1 MDNQENQPIDPLGS
15 IEPLKTFEPTPMV
28 PPTPAQPVQ
37 NAAPGVLVDRDG
49 NVNLTQLQSEER
61 QKYEVLANS
70 IDETNP
76 GSIVNFG
83 AELQKTLSNQS
94 DSFLGNVRRSN
105 SGEVGGLINDL
116 LVELNYVDVD
126 ELNGNK
132 VKSFLSKLPFM
143 KKVMTQVENLF
154 AKYDKI
160 INNIEQISYKVNA
173 GIITSTKDNAV
184 LQTIFESNVNSI
196 KQIEELVIA
205 GNIRMER
212 AAGELAVMEANPQN
226 YQDYQIADK
235 RDFIARL
242 DRRMA
247 DLKVVRVIMM
257 QSLPQIRLVQNN
269 NVSIAEKA
277 QTILTTT
284 LPVWKNQLSLA
295 VAMYRQQQNIEIQ
308 QKVSSTTEEIL
319 RKNAE
324 RLGQNS
330 VNVARANEQTIVSV
344 ETLRET
350 TSMLINTLNEV
361 KQIQKQGA
369 DNRRKLD
376 QDLQT
381 LEHELKAN
389 VRLIYR
395 IQRWEMMQQPY
406 CHKAK
411 EG

>member
-1 MDNQENQPIDPLGS
+1 MDNQENQPMDPLGS
-15 IEPLKTFEPTPMV
+15 IEPLKTFEPAPMATPNM
-28 PPTPAQPVQ
+28 PVQ
-37 NAAPGVLVDRDG
+37 NAAPAVLVDRDG
-49 NVNLTQLQSEER
+49 NVNLAQMKSEER

-70 IDETNP
+70 IDEANP

-83 AELQKTLSNQS
+83 AELQKTLTNQS

-126 ELNGNK
+126 ELHGNK

-143 KKVMTQVENLF
+143 KKVITQVENLF

-196 KQIEELVIA
+196 KQIEDLVIA

-212 AAGELAVMEANPQN
+212 AAVELAEMEANPQSF
-226 YQDYQIADK
+226 QDYQIADK

-308 QKVSSTTEEIL
+308 QKVSATTEEIL

-389 VRLIYR
+389 VR
-395 IQRWEMMQQPY
+395 
-406 CHKAK
+406 
-411 EG
+411 G

>member
-1 MDNQENQPIDPLGS
+1 MNNQENQPIDPLGS
-15 IEPLKTFEPTPMV
+15 IEPLKTFEPTPMA
-28 PPTPAQPVQ
+28 PPPGM
-37 NAAPGVLVDRDG
+37 AAPSAPPAPLVDREG
-49 NVNLTQLQSEER
+49 NVNLTQMQTEER
-61 QKYEVLANS
+61 QKYQALADS

-83 AELQKTLSNQS
+83 ADLQRTLSNQS

-105 SGEVGGLINDL
+105 SGEVGELINNL
-116 LVELNYVDVD
+116 LIELNYVDVE
-126 ELNGNK
+126 ELNQNK
-132 VKSFLSKLPFM
+132 FKSFLSKLPFM
-143 KKVMTQVENLF
+143 KTVMTQIENLF
-154 AKYDKI
+154 TKYDKI
-160 INNIEQISYKVNA
+160 INNIDQIAYKVNA

-184 LQTIFESNVNSI
+184 LQTIFESNVNAI

-205 GNIRMER
+205 GNLRMEK
-212 AAGELAVMEANPQN
+212 AAAELAAMEAAPQN
-226 YQDYQIADK
+226 YQDYEIADK

-242 DRRMA
+242 DRRLA
-247 DLKVVRVIMM
+247 DLKVVRLIMM

-284 LPVWKNQLSLA
+284 LPLWKNQLSLA
-295 VAMYRQQQNIEIQ
+295 VAMYRQQQSIEIQ
-308 QKVSSTTEEIL
+308 QKVSATTEEIL

-330 VNVARANEQTIVSV
+330 INVARANEQTVVSV

-350 TSMLINTLNEV
+350 TAKLINTLNEV

-369 DNRRKLD
+369 EGRRKLD
-376 QDLQT
+376 QDLMT

-389 VRLIYR
+389 
-395 IQRWEMMQQPY
+395 E
-406 CHKAK
+406 
-411 EG
+411 

>member
-28 PPTPAQPVQ
+28 PSTPAQPAQ
-37 NAAPGVLVDRDG
+37 NAAPAVLVDREG

-70 IDETNP
+70 IDEANP

-83 AELQKTLSNQS
+83 AELQKTLTNQS

-116 LVELNYVDVD
+116 LVELNYVDVE
-126 ELNGNK
+126 ELNGNR

-212 AAGELAVMEANPQN
+212 AAVELAQMEAAPQN
-226 YQDYQIADK
+226 FQDYQIADK

-389 VRLIYR
+389 VR
-395 IQRWEMMQQPY
+395 
-406 CHKAK
+406 
-411 EG
+411 G

>member
-15 IEPLKTFEPTPMV
+15 IEPLKTFEPTPMA
-28 PPTPAQPVQ
+28 PPP
-37 NAAPGVLVDRDG
+37 NMAAPGTPPAPLVDRDG

-61 QKYEVLANS
+61 RKYETLADS

-83 AELQKTLSNQS
+83 ADLQRTLSNQS

-105 SGEVGGLINDL
+105 SGEVGELINNL
-116 LVELNYVDVD
+116 LVELNYVDVE
-126 ELNGNK
+126 ELNQNK
-132 VKSFLSKLPFM
+132 FKSFLSKLPFM
-143 KKVMTQVENLF
+143 KSVMTQIENLF

-160 INNIEQISYKVNA
+160 INNIDQIAYKVNA

-184 LQTIFESNVNSI
+184 LQTIFESNVNAI
-196 KQIEELVIA
+196 KQIEELVII
-205 GNIRMER
+205 GNLRMEK
-212 AAGELAVMEANPQN
+212 AGAELAHMEANPQEF
-226 YQDYQIADK
+226 QDYQIADK

-242 DRRMA
+242 DRRLA
-247 DLKVVRVIMM
+247 DLKVVRLIMM

-284 LPVWKNQLSLA
+284 LPLWKNQLSLA
-295 VAMYRQQQNIEIQ
+295 VAMYRQQQSIEIQ
-308 QKVSSTTEEIL
+308 QKVSATTEDIL

-344 ETLRET
+344 DVLRET
-350 TSMLINTLNEV
+350 TSKLINTLNEV

-369 DNRRKLD
+369 EGRRKLD
-376 QDLQT
+376 QDLMT

-389 VRLIYR
+389 VR
-395 IQRWEMMQQPY
+395 
-406 CHKAK
+406 
-411 EG
+411 G

>member
-15 IEPLKTFEPTPMV
+15 IEPLKTFEPTPMA
-28 PPTPAQPVQ
+28 PPSQPVQ
-37 NAAPGVLVDRDG
+37 NAAPAVLVDREG
-49 NVNLTQLQSEER
+49 NVSLSQLQPEER
-61 QKYEVLANS
+61 QKYELLANS
-70 IDETNP
+70 IDEANP

-105 SGEVGGLINDL
+105 SGEVGVLINDL
-116 LVELNYVDVD
+116 LVELNYVDVE

-143 KKVMTQVENLF
+143 KKIMTQVENLF
-154 AKYDKI
+154 TKYDKI

-205 GNIRMER
+205 GNVRMER
-212 AAGELAVMEANPQN
+212 AAGELALMEASPES

-308 QKVSSTTEEIL
+308 QKVSSTTEAIL
-319 RKNAE
+319 KKNAE

-389 VRLIYR
+389 VR
-395 IQRWEMMQQPY
+395 
-406 CHKAK
+406 
-411 EG
+411 G

>member
-1 MDNQENQPIDPLGS
+1 MDNQGNQPTDPYGS
-15 IEPLKTFEPTPMV
+15 IEPLKTFEPAPMTP
-28 PPTPAQPVQ
+28 PAQPAP
-37 NAAPGVLVDRDG
+37 NAAPPVLVDREG
-49 NVNLTQLQSEER
+49 NVNLAQMQSDDR

-76 GSIVNFG
+76 GSIVNYG

-105 SGEVGGLINDL
+105 SGEVGVLINDL

-126 ELNGNK
+126 ELNSNK

-143 KKVMTQVENLF
+143 KKVITQVENLF
-154 AKYDKI
+154 TKYDKI

-196 KQIEELVIA
+196 KQIEDLVIA
-205 GNIRMER
+205 GSLRMER
-212 AAGELAVMEANPQN
+212 AAAELAQMEAAPQN

-369 DNRRKLD
+369 ESRRKLD

-389 VRLIYR
+389 VR
-395 IQRWEMMQQPY
+395 
-406 CHKAK
+406 
-411 EG
+411 G

>member
-1 MDNQENQPIDPLGS
+1 MDNQENQPIDPMGS

-28 PPTPAQPVQ
+28 PPAPAQPVQ
-37 NAAPGVLVDRDG
+37 NSAPAVLVDREG

-70 IDETNP
+70 IDEANP

-83 AELQKTLSNQS
+83 AELQKTLTNQS

-143 KKVMTQVENLF
+143 KKVITQVENLF

-196 KQIEELVIA
+196 KQIEDLVIA

-212 AAGELAVMEANPQN
+212 AAVELAQMEANPQN
-226 YQDYQIADK
+226 FQDYQIADK

-330 VNVARANEQTIVSV
+330 INVARANEQTIVSV

-389 VRLIYR
+389 VR
-395 IQRWEMMQQPY
+395 
-406 CHKAK
+406 
-411 EG
+411 G

>member
-15 IEPLKTFEPTPMV
+15 IEPLRTFEPTPMV

-37 NAAPGVLVDRDG
+37 NAAPAVLVDREG

-70 IDETNP
+70 IDEANP

-83 AELQKTLSNQS
+83 AELQKTLTNQS

-116 LVELNYVDVD
+116 LVELNYVDVE

-143 KKVMTQVENLF
+143 KKVITQVENLF
-154 AKYDKI
+154 TKYDKI

-196 KQIEELVIA
+196 KQIEDLVIA

-212 AAGELAVMEANPQN
+212 AAVELAQMEASPESF
-226 YQDYQIADK
+226 QDYQIADK

-330 VNVARANEQTIVSV
+330 INVARANEQTIVSV
-344 ETLRET
+344 ETLKET

-389 VRLIYR
+389 VR
-395 IQRWEMMQQPY
+395 
-406 CHKAK
+406 
-411 EG
+411 G

>member
-15 IEPLKTFEPTPMV
+15 IEPLKTFEPTPMA

-37 NAAPGVLVDRDG
+37 NAAPAVLVDREG

-116 LVELNYVDVD
+116 LVELNYVDVE

-212 AAGELAVMEANPQN
+212 AAAELAQMEAAPQN
-226 YQDYQIADK
+226 FQDYQIADK

-389 VRLIYR
+389 VR
-395 IQRWEMMQQPY
+395 
-406 CHKAK
+406 
-411 EG
+411 G

>member
-37 NAAPGVLVDRDG
+37 NAAPAVLVDREG

-61 QKYEVLANS
+61 EKYEVLANS
-70 IDETNP
+70 IDEANP

-83 AELQKTLSNQS
+83 AELQKTLTNQS

-116 LVELNYVDVD
+116 LVELNYVDVE

-184 LQTIFESNVNSI
+184 LQTIFESNLNSI
-196 KQIEELVIA
+196 KQIEGLVIA

-212 AAGELAVMEANPQN
+212 AAAELAQMETNPQN
-226 YQDYQIADK
+226 FQDYQIADK

-344 ETLRET
+344 ETLKET

-389 VRLIYR
+389 VR
-395 IQRWEMMQQPY
+395 
-406 CHKAK
+406 
-411 EG
+411 G

>member
-1 MDNQENQPIDPLGS
+1 MDNQPNQPIDPLGS
-15 IEPLKTFEPTPMV
+15 IEPLKTFEPTPMD
-28 PPTPAQPVQ
+28 PPPGQAQSTPP
-37 NAAPGVLVDRDG
+37 APLVDREG
-49 NVNLTQLQSEER
+49 NVNLTQLPSEER
-61 QKYEVLANS
+61 QKYEVLADS

-83 AELQKTLSNQS
+83 ADLQRTLSNQS

-105 SGEVGGLINDL
+105 SGEVGELINNL
-116 LVELNYVDVD
+116 LVELNYVDVE
-126 ELNGNK
+126 ELNQNK
-132 VKSFLSKLPFM
+132 FKSFLSKLPFM
-143 KKVMTQVENLF
+143 KSVMTQIENLF

-160 INNIEQISYKVNA
+160 INNIDQISYKVNA

-184 LQTIFESNVNSI
+184 LQTIFESNITAI

-205 GNIRMER
+205 GNLRMEK
-212 AAGELAVMEANPQN
+212 ASTELATMEAAPQN

-242 DRRMA
+242 DRRLA
-247 DLKVVRVIMM
+247 DLKVVRLIMM

-284 LPVWKNQLSLA
+284 LPLWKNQLSLA

-330 VNVARANEQTIVSV
+330 INVARANEQTVVSI

-350 TSMLINTLNEV
+350 TSKLINTLNEV

-369 DNRRKLD
+369 EGRRKLD
-376 QDLQT
+376 QDLMT

-389 VRLIYR
+389 VR
-395 IQRWEMMQQPY
+395 
-406 CHKAK
+406 
-411 EG
+411 G

>member
-1 MDNQENQPIDPLGS
+1 MDNQENQSIDPLGS
-15 IEPLKTFEPTPMV
+15 IEPLKTFEPTPM
-28 PPTPAQPVQ
+28 AQPPIAETP
-37 NAAPGVLVDRDG
+37 NTPPAPLVDREG
-49 NVNLTQLQSEER
+49 NVNLSQLQSEER
-61 QKYEVLANS
+61 QKYETLANS

-83 AELQKTLSNQS
+83 ADLQKTLSNQS

-105 SGEVGGLINDL
+105 SGEVGELINNL
-116 LVELNYVDVD
+116 LVELNYVDVE
-126 ELNGNK
+126 ELNQNK
-132 VKSFLSKLPFM
+132 FKSFLSKLPFM
-143 KKVMTQVENLF
+143 KSVMTQIENLF

-160 INNIEQISYKVNA
+160 INNIDQISYKVNA

-184 LQTIFESNVNSI
+184 LQTIFESNITAI

-205 GNIRMER
+205 GNLRIEK
-212 AAGELAVMEANPQN
+212 ASSELAVMEAAPQN
-226 YQDYQIADK
+226 YQDYEIADK

-242 DRRMA
+242 DRRLA
-247 DLKVVRVIMM
+247 DLKVVRLIMM

-284 LPVWKNQLSLA
+284 LPLWKNQLSLA

-330 VNVARANEQTIVSV
+330 INVARANEQTVVSI

-350 TSMLINTLNEV
+350 TSKLINTLNEV

-369 DNRRKLD
+369 EGRRKLD
-376 QDLQT
+376 QDLMT

-389 VRLIYR
+389 VR
-395 IQRWEMMQQPY
+395 
-406 CHKAK
+406 
-411 EG
+411 G

>member
-37 NAAPGVLVDRDG
+37 NAAPAVLVDREG

-70 IDETNP
+70 IDEANP

-83 AELQKTLSNQS
+83 AELQKTLTNQS

-116 LVELNYVDVD
+116 LVELNYVDVE

-143 KKVMTQVENLF
+143 KKVITQVENLF
-154 AKYDKI
+154 TKYDKI

-196 KQIEELVIA
+196 KQIEDLVIA
-205 GNIRMER
+205 GNLRMER
-212 AAGELAVMEANPQN
+212 AAVELAQMETAPQN
-226 YQDYQIADK
+226 FQDYQIADK

-344 ETLRET
+344 ETLKET

-389 VRLIYR
+389 VR
-395 IQRWEMMQQPY
+395 
-406 CHKAK
+406 
-411 EG
+411 G

>member
-15 IEPLKTFEPTPMV
+15 IEPLKTFEPTPMAS
-28 PPTPAQPVQ
+28 PGLPVQSQ
-37 NAAPGVLVDRDG
+37 NAAPAVLVDREG

-70 IDETNP
+70 IDEANP

-83 AELQKTLSNQS
+83 AELQKTLTNQS

-116 LVELNYVDVD
+116 LVELNYVDVE

-143 KKVMTQVENLF
+143 KKVITQVENLF
-154 AKYDKI
+154 TKYDKI

-212 AAGELAVMEANPQN
+212 AGGELAQMEANPQN
-226 YQDYQIADK
+226 FQDYQIADK

-308 QKVSSTTEEIL
+308 QKVSATTEEIL

-330 VNVARANEQTIVSV
+330 INVARANEQTIVSV

-361 KQIQKQGA
+361 KQIQKTGA
-369 DNRRKLD
+369 ENRRKLD

-389 VRLIYR
+389 VR
-395 IQRWEMMQQPY
+395 
-406 CHKAK
+406 
-411 EG
+411 G

>member
-1 MDNQENQPIDPLGS
+1 MDNQENQSIDPLGS

-37 NAAPGVLVDRDG
+37 NAAPAVLVDREG

-70 IDETNP
+70 IDEANP

-83 AELQKTLSNQS
+83 AELQKTLTNQS

-116 LVELNYVDVD
+116 LVELNYVDVE

-212 AAGELAVMEANPQN
+212 AAVELAQMEAAPQN
-226 YQDYQIADK
+226 FQDYQIADK

-330 VNVARANEQTIVSV
+330 INVARANEQTIVSV
-344 ETLRET
+344 ETLKET

-389 VRLIYR
+389 VR
-395 IQRWEMMQQPY
+395 
-406 CHKAK
+406 
-411 EG
+411 G

>member
-15 IEPLKTFEPTPMV
+15 IEPLRTFEPTPMV

-37 NAAPGVLVDRDG
+37 NAAPAVLVDREG

-70 IDETNP
+70 IDEANP

-83 AELQKTLSNQS
+83 AELQKTLTNQS

-116 LVELNYVDVD
+116 LVELNYVDVE

-173 GIITSTKDNAV
+173 EIITSTKDNAV

-196 KQIEELVIA
+196 KQIEDLVIA

-212 AAGELAVMEANPQN
+212 AAVELAQMEASPQN
-226 YQDYQIADK
+226 FQDYQIADK

-389 VRLIYR
+389 VR
-395 IQRWEMMQQPY
+395 
-406 CHKAK
+406 
-411 EG
+411 G

>member
-1 MDNQENQPIDPLGS
+1 MDTQ
-15 IEPLKTFEPTPMV
+15 PTPNT
-28 PPTPAQPVQ
+28 TPA
-37 NAAPGVLVDRDG
+37 LVDRDG
-49 NVNLTQLQSEER
+49 NVNLTQLQVEER
-61 QKYEVLANS
+61 QKYEMMANA

-83 AELQKTLSNQS
+83 SDLQKTLANQS

-105 SGEVGGLINDL
+105 SGEVGELINNL
-116 LVELNYVDVD
+116 LIELNYVDVD
-126 ELNGNK
+126 ELNNSNK
-132 VKSFLSKLPFM
+132 VKGFLSRLPFM

-160 INNIEQISYKVNA
+160 INNIDQISHKVNA
-173 GIITSTKDNAV
+173 GIITSSKDNAV
-184 LQTIFESNVNSI
+184 LQTIFDSNVNSI
-196 KQIEELVIA
+196 KQIEDLVVA
-205 GNIRMER
+205 GNLRMER
-212 AAGELAVMEANPQN
+212 AGQELAEMEANVQN
-226 YQDYQIADK
+226 YADYQIADK

-247 DLKVVRVIMM
+247 DLKVVRLIMM

-295 VAMYRQQQNIEIQ
+295 VAMHRQQQNIEIQ

-330 VNVARANEQTIVSV
+330 RNVAKANEQTIVSA

-350 TSMLINTLNEV
+350 TNMLINTLNEV

-369 DNRRKLD
+369 ENRRKLD
-376 QDLQT
+376 QDLQS

-389 VRLIYR
+389 IR
-395 IQRWEMMQQPY
+395 
-406 CHKAK
+406 
-411 EG
+411 G

>member
-28 PPTPAQPVQ
+28 PPAQPVQ
-37 NAAPGVLVDRDG
+37 NAAPAVLVDREG
-49 NVNLTQLQSEER
+49 NVNLTQMQTEER

-70 IDETNP
+70 IDEANP

-83 AELQKTLSNQS
+83 AELQKTLTNQS

-116 LVELNYVDVD
+116 LVELNYVDVE
-126 ELNGNK
+126 ELHGNK

-196 KQIEELVIA
+196 KQIEDLVIA

-212 AAGELAVMEANPQN
+212 AAAELAQMEAAPQN
-226 YQDYQIADK
+226 FQDYQIADK

-308 QKVSSTTEEIL
+308 QKVSATTEEIL

-389 VRLIYR
+389 VR
-395 IQRWEMMQQPY
+395 
-406 CHKAK
+406 
-411 EG
+411 G

>member
-15 IEPLKTFEPTPMV
+15 IEPLKTFEPTPMA
-28 PPTPAQPVQ
+28 PPPSMAPPSTPP
-37 NAAPGVLVDRDG
+37 APLVDRDG
-49 NVNLTQLQSEER
+49 NVNLTQLQAEER
-61 QKYEVLANS
+61 KKYEVLADS

-83 AELQKTLSNQS
+83 ADLQRTLSNQS

-105 SGEVGGLINDL
+105 SGEVGELINNL
-116 LVELNYVDVD
+116 LVELNYVDVE
-126 ELNGNK
+126 ELNQNK
-132 VKSFLSKLPFM
+132 FKSFLSKLPFM
-143 KKVMTQVENLF
+143 KSVMTQIENLF

-160 INNIEQISYKVNA
+160 INNIDQIAYKVNA

-184 LQTIFESNVNSI
+184 LQTIFDSNVNSI
-196 KQIEELVIA
+196 KAIEDLVIA
-205 GNIRMER
+205 GNLRMEK
-212 AAGELAVMEANPQN
+212 AATELANMENNVQN
-226 YQDYQIADK
+226 FADYQIADK
-235 RDFIARL
+235 RDFINRL
-242 DRRMA
+242 DRRLA
-247 DLKVVRVIMM
+247 DLKVVRLIMM

-295 VAMYRQQQNIEIQ
+295 VAMHRQQQNIEVQ

-330 VNVARANEQTIVSV
+330 INVAKANEQTIVSA
-344 ETLRET
+344 ETLKET
-350 TSMLINTLNEV
+350 TAMLINTLNEV
-361 KQIQKQGA
+361 KQIQKQGTES
-369 DNRRKLD
+369 RRKLD

-381 LEHELKAN
+381 LESELKAN
-389 VRLIYR
+389 IR
-395 IQRWEMMQQPY
+395 
-406 CHKAK
+406 
-411 EG
+411 G

>member
-1 MDNQENQPIDPLGS
+1 MDNQPNQPIDPLGS
-15 IEPLKTFEPTPMV
+15 IEPLKTFEPTPMD
-28 PPTPAQPVQ
+28 PPPGQ
-37 NAAPGVLVDRDG
+37 APGTPPAPLVDREG
-49 NVNLTQLQSEER
+49 NVNLTQLPSEER
-61 QKYEVLANS
+61 QKYEVLADS

-83 AELQKTLSNQS
+83 ADLQRTLSNQS

-105 SGEVGGLINDL
+105 SGEVGELINNL
-116 LVELNYVDVD
+116 LVELNYVDVE
-126 ELNGNK
+126 ELNQNK
-132 VKSFLSKLPFM
+132 FKSFLSKLPFM
-143 KKVMTQVENLF
+143 KNVMTQIENLF

-160 INNIEQISYKVNA
+160 ISNIDQISYKVNA

-184 LQTIFESNVNSI
+184 LQTIFESNITAI

-205 GNIRMER
+205 GNLRMEK
-212 AAGELAVMEANPQN
+212 AGTELAAMEAAPQN

-242 DRRMA
+242 DRRLA
-247 DLKVVRVIMM
+247 DLKVVRLIMM

-284 LPVWKNQLSLA
+284 LPLWKNQLSLA

-330 VNVARANEQTIVSV
+330 INVARANEQTVVSI

-350 TSMLINTLNEV
+350 TSKLINTLNEV

-369 DNRRKLD
+369 EGRRKLD
-376 QDLQT
+376 QDLMT

-389 VRLIYR
+389 VR
-395 IQRWEMMQQPY
+395 
-406 CHKAK
+406 
-411 EG
+411 G

>member
-1 MDNQENQPIDPLGS
+1 MDNQENQPIDPMGS

-28 PPTPAQPVQ
+28 PPVPAQPVQ
-37 NAAPGVLVDRDG
+37 NAAPAVLVDREG

-70 IDETNP
+70 IDEANP

-83 AELQKTLSNQS
+83 AELQKTLTNQS

-143 KKVMTQVENLF
+143 KKVITQVENLF

-196 KQIEELVIA
+196 KQIEDLVIA

-212 AAGELAVMEANPQN
+212 AAVELAQMEANPQN
-226 YQDYQIADK
+226 FQDYQIADK

-330 VNVARANEQTIVSV
+330 INVARANEQTIVSV

-389 VRLIYR
+389 VR
-395 IQRWEMMQQPY
+395 
-406 CHKAK
+406 
-411 EG
+411 G

>member
-1 MDNQENQPIDPLGS
+1 MDNQENQPMDPLGS
-15 IEPLKTFEPTPMV
+15 IEPLKTFEPAPMATPNM
-28 PPTPAQPVQ
+28 PVQ
-37 NAAPGVLVDRDG
+37 NAAPAVLVDRDG
-49 NVNLTQLQSEER
+49 NVNLAQMQSEER

-70 IDETNP
+70 IDEANP

-83 AELQKTLSNQS
+83 AELQKTLTNQS

-126 ELNGNK
+126 ELHGNK

-143 KKVMTQVENLF
+143 KKVITQVENLF

-196 KQIEELVIA
+196 KQIEDLVIA

-212 AAGELAVMEANPQN
+212 AAVELAEMEANPQSF
-226 YQDYQIADK
+226 QDYQIADK

-308 QKVSSTTEEIL
+308 QKVSATTEEIL

-389 VRLIYR
+389 VR
-395 IQRWEMMQQPY
+395 
-406 CHKAK
+406 
-411 EG
+411 G

>member
-15 IEPLKTFEPTPMV
+15 IEPLKTFEPTPMA
-28 PPTPAQPVQ
+28 PPTPATPSM
-37 NAAPGVLVDRDG
+37 APGPVIDRDG
-49 NVNLTQLQSEER
+49 NVQLTQLQTEER
-61 QKYEVLANS
+61 KKYEVLADA

-83 AELQKTLSNQS
+83 AELQRTLSNQS

-105 SGEVGGLINDL
+105 SGEVGELINNL
-116 LVELNYVDVD
+116 LVELNYVDVE
-126 ELNGNK
+126 ELNQNK
-132 VKSFLSKLPFM
+132 FKSFLSKLPFM
-143 KKVMTQVENLF
+143 KSVMTQIENLF

-160 INNIEQISYKVNA
+160 INNIDQISYKVNA

-184 LQTIFESNVNSI
+184 LQTIFESNINAI
-196 KQIEELVIA
+196 KQIEELVIV
-205 GNIRMER
+205 GNLRMER
-212 AAGELAVMEANPQN
+212 AGAELTHMEANPQEF
-226 YQDYQIADK
+226 QDYQIADK

-242 DRRMA
+242 DRRLA
-247 DLKVVRVIMM
+247 DLKVVRLIMM

-284 LPVWKNQLSLA
+284 LPLWKNQLSLA

-308 QKVSSTTEEIL
+308 QKVSSTTEDIL

-330 VNVARANEQTIVSV
+330 INVARANEQTIVSV

-350 TSMLINTLNEV
+350 TSKLINTLNEV

-369 DNRRKLD
+369 EGRRKLD
-376 QDLQT
+376 QDLMT

-389 VRLIYR
+389 VR
-395 IQRWEMMQQPY
+395 
-406 CHKAK
+406 
-411 EG
+411 G

>member
-28 PPTPAQPVQ
+28 PQTPVQPAQ
-37 NAAPGVLVDRDG
+37 NAAPAVLVDREG

-83 AELQKTLSNQS
+83 AELQKTLTNQS

-116 LVELNYVDVD
+116 LVELNYVDVE

-212 AAGELAVMEANPQN
+212 AAGELAQMEANPQI

-389 VRLIYR
+389 VR
-395 IQRWEMMQQPY
+395 
-406 CHKAK
+406 
-411 EG
+411 G

>member
-37 NAAPGVLVDRDG
+37 NAAPAVLVDREG
-49 NVNLTQLQSEER
+49 NVNLTQLQSEDR

-83 AELQKTLSNQS
+83 AELQKTLTNQS

-116 LVELNYVDVD
+116 LVELNYVDVE

-196 KQIEELVIA
+196 KQIEDLVIA
-205 GNIRMER
+205 GNLRMER
-212 AAGELAVMEANPQN
+212 AAVELAQMETAPQN
-226 YQDYQIADK
+226 FQDYQIADK

-389 VRLIYR
+389 VR
-395 IQRWEMMQQPY
+395 
-406 CHKAK
+406 
-411 EG
+411 G

>member
-37 NAAPGVLVDRDG
+37 NAAPAVLVDREG

-61 QKYEVLANS
+61 EKYEVLANS
-70 IDETNP
+70 IDEANP

-83 AELQKTLSNQS
+83 AELQKTLTNQS

-116 LVELNYVDVD
+116 LVELNYVDVE

-196 KQIEELVIA
+196 KQIEGLVIA

-212 AAGELAVMEANPQN
+212 AAAELAQMETSPQN
-226 YQDYQIADK
+226 FQDYQIADK

-330 VNVARANEQTIVSV
+330 INVARANEQTIVSV
-344 ETLRET
+344 ETLKET

-389 VRLIYR
+389 VR
-395 IQRWEMMQQPY
+395 
-406 CHKAK
+406 
-411 EG
+411 G

>member
-37 NAAPGVLVDRDG
+37 PAAPAVLVDRKG

-70 IDETNP
+70 IDEANP

-83 AELQKTLSNQS
+83 AELQKTLTNQS

-212 AAGELAVMEANPQN
+212 AAAELAQMEAAPQN
-226 YQDYQIADK
+226 FQDYQIADK

-330 VNVARANEQTIVSV
+330 VNVAKANEQTIVSV
-344 ETLRET
+344 ETLKET

-376 QDLQT
+376 QELQT

-389 VRLIYR
+389 VR
-395 IQRWEMMQQPY
+395 
-406 CHKAK
+406 
-411 EG
+411 G

>member
-37 NAAPGVLVDRDG
+37 NAAPAVLVDREG

-70 IDETNP
+70 IDEANP

-83 AELQKTLSNQS
+83 AELQKTLTNQS

-116 LVELNYVDVD
+116 LVELNYVDVE

-196 KQIEELVIA
+196 KQIEDLVIA

-212 AAGELAVMEANPQN
+212 AAGELAQMEANPQI

-389 VRLIYR
+389 VR
-395 IQRWEMMQQPY
+395 
-406 CHKAK
+406 
-411 EG
+411 G